1 MPPVLPWPPAP
12 PVVAAV
18 PPVATPATPAADVDA
33 AFQAM
38 RTKVARDWEVASAKA
53 IGARVE
59 LGDTVEAAE
68 AWVKAWIAKVDAE
81 HAALVGKQPVSQQTI
96 DEILSWST
104 SRLAQ
109 IVAEASTPSS
119 SPTIE
124 IEPPA
129 L

>member
-1 MPPVLPWPPAP
+1 MR
-12 PVVAAV
+12 VAHLREAV
-18 PPVATPATPAADVDA
+18 CRAQPGQQPRSQPQIP
-33 AFQAM
+33 
-38 RTKVARDWEVASAKA
+38 
-53 IGARVE
+53 
-59 LGDTVEAAE
+59 
-68 AWVKAWIAKVDAE
+68 
-81 HAALVGKQPVSQQTI
+81 KQPVSQQTI